1 MADDN
6 NFNDGLDD
14 ENDELDLTGD
24 DAEETENEEDVDD
37 LDDDEDGDD
46 FDEEYGDEDAPA
58 MNLAGAGLS
67 HTISDEAG
75 TRLDLTD
82 IHGGA
87 LKPTDLSTEM
97 KTSFL
102 EYSMSVIV
110 ARALPDV
117 RDGLKPVHRRI
128 LYAMNEAHIVPSRP
142 HKKSAWTVG
151 EVMGKYHPHG
161 DSAIYDSM
169 VRMAQDFSM
178 RLPLVDGHGN
188 FGSIDGDPPAAM
200 RYTESRLTYAAMAM
214 LQDLDK
220 ETVDL
225 QPNYDESLQEPAV
238 LPSRFPNLLVNGSSG
253 IAVGMATN
261 VPPHNLKE
269 VVDAV
274 CLMIDN
280 PDATTDELMGVLPGP
295 DFPTGGIIMG
305 TSGIKDAYETGRGTI
320 TVRSKVH
327 VENIGKGGRQRLVVT
342 EIPYAVNKGTLQERI
357 AQQVNEKHIEGISD
371 MRDES
376 NRKGMR
382 IVIDLK
388 SGAVPQVVLNNLY
401 KRTQL
406 QSNFNV
412 IDIALVDGVPR
423 TLTLREMLRYYIDH
437 QVDVVTR
444 RTKFDL
450 DKALKRVHI
459 LEGLLIAVDNIDEIV
474 HIIRSSRDDAEA
486 KGRMHERF
494 GIDDVQGEAILQMRL
509 RRLTGLARDE
519 LVAQIA
525 DLHEKIAYY
534 RDLLEHPDK
543 MMQVIKEELQQ
554 ISERFSNKRRTTIS
568 EHAVENLDVEDLIA
582 EEDMVVTV
590 THSGYVKRLPVA
602 TYRSQKRGGKGIQGL
617 SLKDNDFVEDLF
629 VASTHDYVM
638 FFTNK
643 GRVYRVKVH
652 ELPIGSRHARGS
664 ALVNVLPLDEGEKP
678 TAVITTRE
686 FPSDEYLM
694 FATKRGMV
702 KKTAMSD
709 YDKSRRDGI
718 IAINLKDD
726 DELVNVRRVK
736 ASEKV
741 ILCSTAGKAI
751 LFDESEIRPTGRA
764 TSGVRGI
771 TLKNDAEMLGME
783 ITNGNGDLLVMTEK
797 GYGKRTPVS
806 EYPEHKRGGQGVAT
820 IAMTAKKGNLVVC
833 RVVGPQHELMVVSE
847 EGVMIRV
854 KTADISR
861 LGRSTQGVKIMN
873 IGASDKVSA
882 AARMV
887 AHKKKAAKAD
897 PMQAAL
903 DLSAAGEVE
912 QNDEESVDIGG
923 DEAFDESMIEDE

>member
-14 ENDELDLTGD
+14 ENDELDLTGE

-37 LDDDEDGDD
+37 LDDEDGDD

-305 TSGIKDAYETGRGTI
+305 TSGIKEAYETGRGTI

>member
-305 TSGIKDAYETGRGTI
+305 TSGIKEAYETGRGTI